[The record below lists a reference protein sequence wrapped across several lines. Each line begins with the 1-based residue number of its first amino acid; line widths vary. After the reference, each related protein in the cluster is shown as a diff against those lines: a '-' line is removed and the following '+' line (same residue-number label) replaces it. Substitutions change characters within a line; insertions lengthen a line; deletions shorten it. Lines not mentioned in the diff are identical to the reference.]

1 MSSET
6 DPREAEWRQMLM
18 EGERAPRNARHIFRL
33 LPSNPRCKLCNA
45 PFTNWGGSLMRMIG
59 RPQSTK
65 NPRYC
70 EPCEFQEPG
79 GAEVEI
85 SMLFADIRGS
95 TSIAEKL
102 SPSEFSR
109 LIANFYEIATNV
121 LIQSDAL
128 VDRLVG
134 DEVIG
139 LFIPGFAG
147 SMHSGRAIEAA
158 QLLLRR
164 LGYDSPSP
172 ARVPVGIGIHT
183 GLAFVG
189 VVQGGE
195 GKVSDFTALGDNV
208 NIAAR
213 LASTAG
219 PGEILVSEAAFK
231 AAQIERSTLEYRKL
245 SLKGKSEPIG
255 VYVYRNPQAHN
266 A

>member
-6 DPREAEWRQMLM
+6 DPKETEWRHMLM
-18 EGERAPRNARHIFRL
+18 EGERAPRNARRIFRL

-45 PFTNWGGSLMRMIG
+45 PFKSWGGSVMRMIG
-59 RPQSTK
+59 RPQSKK
-65 NPRYC
+65 NPHYC

-79 GAEVEI
+79 GAEVVI

-102 SPSEFSR
+102 SPSEFSS
-109 LIANFYEIATNV
+109 LIANFYETATNV

-128 VDRLVG
+128 IDRLVG

-158 QLLLRR
+158 QVLLRR
-164 LGYDSPSP
+164 LGYDSPNAAP
-172 ARVPVGIGIHT
+172 LPVGIGIHT
-183 GLAFVG
+183 GLVFVG
-189 VVQGGE
+189 VVKGGE
-195 GKVSDFTALGDNV
+195 EKVSDFTALGDNV

-213 LASTAG
+213 LASAAG
-219 PGEILVSEAAFK
+219 AGEILVSEAAID
-231 AAQIERSTLEYRKL
+231 AAQVERGALEYRKL
-245 SLKGKSEPIG
+245 SLKGKSEQFG
-255 VYVYRNPQAHN
+255 VYVYRNPQAKH